1 MLLICKSTTRKGEK
15 LKVIRQP
22 YVVDRILTR
31 EFVKDACAFG
41 LVYLNEF
48 GTADAALSL
57 HGHESKLVK
66 LWLENIRNARRL
78 YLTAKAKANVNIN
91 KHAINYNNVTFYW
104 LLY

>member
-22 YVVDRILTR
+22 FLTDRILTR
-31 EFVKDACAFG
+31 EFVKDSCAFG
-41 LVYLNEF
+41 VVYLNEF

-57 HGHESKLVK
+57 HGESKLVK

-78 YLTAKAKANVNIN
+78 YLTAKAKANVN
-91 KHAINYNNVTFYW
+91 NYDQPSLHLFI
-104 LLY
+104 L